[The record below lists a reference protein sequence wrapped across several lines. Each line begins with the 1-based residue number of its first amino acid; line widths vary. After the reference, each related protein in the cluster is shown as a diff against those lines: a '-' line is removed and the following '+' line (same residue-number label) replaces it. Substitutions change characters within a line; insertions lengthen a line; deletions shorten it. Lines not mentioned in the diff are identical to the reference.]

1 VQFEK
6 TSFVGAYEYSCL
18 EIFLEDSFDVNAS
31 EQNKHAKI
39 PPAF

>member
-6 TSFVGAYEYSCL
+6 TSLVGAYSCL